1 MIHRFSDLAAQ
12 SDDGTALAK
21 VTRALVADSGTHIL
35 LRHGKRE
42 DAELTAAELSL
53 PAAAVGVLQR
63 LPIHRALVHC
73 GGRLAVVEARFND
86 TLATL
91 AYTNQAMG
99 RVA

>member
-35 LRHGKRE
+35 FRHGKRE

-53 PAAAVGVLQR
+53 PAAAVGVLQK

-86 TLATL
+86 TLDTL
-91 AYTNQAMG
+91 TDTNQAMG